1 LNGNRI
7 GTSNVEE
14 FSAPVDQWSPLSL
27 QSTLNLKKGDL
38 WVQIDGFSSS
48 EDSYLYDNTE
58 HHTHFMGFM
67 LEEEIAASL

>member
-1 LNGNRI
+1 
-7 GTSNVEE
+7 
-14 FSAPVDQWSPLSL
+14 LSL
-27 QSTLNLKKGDL
+27 QSTLNLKKGDQL